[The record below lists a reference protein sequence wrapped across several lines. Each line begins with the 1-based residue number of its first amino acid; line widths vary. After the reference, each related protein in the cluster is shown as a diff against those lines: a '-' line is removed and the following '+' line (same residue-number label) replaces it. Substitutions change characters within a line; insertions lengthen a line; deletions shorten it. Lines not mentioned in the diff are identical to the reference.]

1 MADAAP
7 HHSSLARLSRWRPGA
22 VASQTRRYREIAR
35 VFARHGFAD
44 VLDRVPARRSLERL
58 RRWLH
63 QPSQPALTPERRLRL
78 AFEELGPTF
87 VKFGQ
92 ALSVR
97 SDVLPATL
105 VQELTALQDAVPPL
119 PLPDVIACLEQELGV
134 PVSRVFAT
142 VDPTPLG
149 SASIAQVHQATLLTG
164 EEVAIKVRRPGLATT
179 IESDIAILEQFARL
193 LVRRVPDLALYDP
206 PALVAQFA
214 RTIRLELDLAREGRI
229 IERFAENFAGD
240 DRFVF
245 PGVHWTHTSPGL
257 LVLERIDGLRLAE
270 IIERKPAGFDLRVIA
285 RRGADALLKQVLV
298 DGLFHADPHPGNILV
313 KPGNVV
319 CLLDFGIVGH
329 LDRRS
334 RDKVAAL
341 LRACARRDGVGA
353 ARALGAI
360 VQPLEDIDDTML
372 EQDVGD
378 ILEAYVGARLG
389 DIPLVEVWSRIT
401 DLISQ
406 HRLRLPPNLTL
417 LVKAL
422 VTIEGVGRSLDES
435 FRMFE
440 HAAPFVERLIERRLA
455 PRQLARRAAQ
465 TSEELAST
473 LSTLPEDVTDLLNRL
488 RSGRLN
494 LQISHPESHE
504 LAEAMLVA
512 ASRFGQALLG
522 AAALIGIAVMMRG
535 TSVAN
540 VWIGAV
546 VTIVVV
552 WLALVFG
559 MTRIRSA
566 SFSRC
571 STVSGGA
578 TGVATMTLAALCSRT
593 DRMAATI
600 VEPVAIPSSTRI
612 TVRPEA
618 SSGACTGV

>member
-1 MADAAP
+1 VAVDDVRR
-7 HHSSLARLSRWRPGA
+7 SSRTRLNRWRPGT
-22 VASQTRRYREIAR
+22 VISQTRRYREIVR
-35 VFARHGFAD
+35 VFAWHGFGD
-44 VLDRVPARRSLERL
+44 VLDRLHARPSLNRW
-58 RRWLH
+58 RRWRH
-63 QPSQPALTPERRLRL
+63 QPTQPALTPERRLRL
-78 AFEELGPTF
+78 AFAALGPTF

-97 SDVLPATL
+97 SDVLPAAL
-105 VQELTALQDAVPPL
+105 VHELTALQDAVPPM
-119 PLPDVIACLEQELGV
+119 PLPEVVTCIEQELGV
-134 PVSRVFAT
+134 PWTRVFAT

-164 EEVAIKVRRPGLATT
+164 EEVAIKVRRPGLAAT
-179 IESDIAILEQFARL
+179 IESDIAILDQLARL
-193 LVRRVPDLALYDP
+193 LVRRLPDAALYDP

-214 RTIRLELDLAREGRI
+214 RTIRLEQDLAREGRI
-229 IERFAENFAGD
+229 IERFAENCAGD

-245 PGVHWTHTSPGL
+245 PRVHWPHTSAGL
-257 LVLERIDGLRLAE
+257 LVLERIDGVRLGD
-270 IIERKPAGFDLRVIA
+270 IIENKPPGFDLELIA
-285 RRGADALLKQVLV
+285 RHGADALLKQVLV

-313 KPGNVV
+313 KPGNIV

-329 LDRRS
+329 LDRRT
-334 RDKVAAL
+334 RDKVATL
-341 LRACARRDGVGA
+341 LRACGRRDSVLA

-360 VQPLEDIDDTML
+360 VDPLEAIDYPLL
-372 EQDVGD
+372 EQDVAD
-378 ILEAYVGARLG
+378 ILESYVGARLG
-389 DIPLVEVWSRIT
+389 DIPLVEVWSRIA
-401 DLISQ
+401 DLIAQ

-422 VTIEGVGRSLDES
+422 VTIEGVGRSLDQS

-455 PRQLARRAAQ
+455 PRELAHRAAR

-473 LSTLPEDVTDLLNRL
+473 LSTLPEDVMDLLSRL

-494 LQISHPESHE
+494 VQISHPESHE

-535 TSVAN
+535 TSVGN

-546 VTIVVV
+546 VTMVGV

-559 MTRIRSA
+559 LTRIKANLHRQ
-566 SFSRC
+566 
-571 STVSGGA
+571 
-578 TGVATMTLAALCSRT
+578 
-593 DRMAATI
+593 
-600 VEPVAIPSSTRI
+600 
-612 TVRPEA
+612 
-618 SSGACTGV
+618 

>member
-1 MADAAP
+1 VAVAG
-7 HHSSLARLSRWRPGA
+7 HHPSPVRLSRWRPVA

-44 VLDRVPARRSLERL
+44 VLDRVHARRWLERL
-58 RRWLH
+58 PRWLH
-63 QPSQPALTPERRLRL
+63 HPNQPALTPERRLRL

-97 SDVLPATL
+97 SDVLPAPL

-119 PLPDVIACLEQELGV
+119 PMPEVIRCLEQELGA
-134 PVSRVFAT
+134 PISSVFAT
-142 VDPTPLG
+142 IDPTPLG
-149 SASIAQVHQATLLTG
+149 SASIAQVHQATLLSG
-164 EEVAIKVRRPGLATT
+164 EQVAIKVRRPGLVKT
-179 IESDIAILEQFARL
+179 IESDIAILEQLARL
-193 LVRRVPDLALYDP
+193 LVRRVPVAALYDP

-214 RTIRLELDLAREGRI
+214 RTIRLEQDLAREGRI

-245 PGVHWTHTSPGL
+245 PRVHWPHTSAGL
-257 LVLERIDGLRLAE
+257 LVLERIDGVRLAD
-270 IIERKPAGFDLRVIA
+270 IIERKPPGFDLHVIA

-313 KPGNVV
+313 KPANVV
-319 CLLDFGIVGH
+319 CLLDFGIVGY

-341 LRACARRDGVGA
+341 LRACARRDAVTA

-360 VQPLEDIDDTML
+360 VQPLEDIDYPLL
-372 EQDVGD
+372 EQDVAD

-389 DIPLVEVWSRIT
+389 DIPLVDIWTRVS
-401 DLISQ
+401 DLISR

-440 HAAPFVERLIERRLA
+440 HAAPFVERLIERRLT
-455 PRQLARRAAQ
+455 PQHVARRAAQ
-465 TSEELAST
+465 TSAELAST
-473 LSTLPEDVTDLLNRL
+473 LSTLPEDVMDLLNRL

-512 ASRFGQALLG
+512 AARFGQALLG
-522 AAALIGIAVMMRG
+522 AAALIGIAVMMRSPDVG
-535 TSVAN
+535 DA
-540 VWIGAV
+540 WIGAV
-546 VTIVVV
+546 AAMVVV
-552 WLALVFG
+552 WLALVYG
-559 MTRIRSA
+559 MTRIKTNLHRQ
-566 SFSRC
+566 
-571 STVSGGA
+571 
-578 TGVATMTLAALCSRT
+578 
-593 DRMAATI
+593 
-600 VEPVAIPSSTRI
+600 
-612 TVRPEA
+612 
-618 SSGACTGV
+618 